1 MGLGL
6 GCFGAASA
14 AGRKVSPDAR
24 QSGERPEAKEQQRVV
39 KEEKVQKGG
48 EAKHVEP
55 VGKEK
60 KRDNEKKAAMLM
72 RHQFPFHSRPGL
84 L

>member
-6 GCFGAASA
+6 GCFCAASA
-14 AGRKVSPDAR
+14 TGRKVSPDACR
-24 QSGERPEAKEQQRVV
+24 SGESAEAKEQQRVV
-39 KEEKVQKGG
+39 KGEKVRKGD

-55 VGKEK
+55 VRKEK